1 MLLKDVAE
9 IIFSFPEKG
18 QADDVKWI
26 YAACLQEDNK
36 IIELKTEC
44 ELSPSPE
51 YKVQKGDIVVKRI
64 QPQFVNYIA
73 EDIDAYIAQN
83 LVIVRSNGAVNP
95 KYLAYILEM
104 SLGKLYKDMT
114 GSVLTAINRKGFEE
128 LDIGELPPAQTQIA
142 IGELWWL
149 TKEKKKL
156 YEALLEKEK
165 QLLQYRLNINT
176 RIK

>member
-1 MLLKDVAE
+1 MLLKDTAE

-18 QADDVKWI
+18 PADDTKWI

-36 IIELKTEC
+36 IIELKTDC
-44 ELSPSPE
+44 ELSLSSE
-51 YKVQKGDIVVKRI
+51 YKVKKGDIVVKRI

-73 EDIDAYIAQN
+73 EDLDAYIAQN
-83 LVIVRSNGAVNP
+83 LVIVRSGENVNP
-95 KYLAYILEM
+95 KYLAYVLEM
-104 SLGKLYKDMT
+104 SLGKLYKDMM
-114 GSVLTAINRKGFEE
+114 GSVLTAINRKGFDE
-128 LDIGELPPAQTQIA
+128 LEIGELPPMQEQEA

-156 YEALLEKEK
+156 YEALLQKEK
-165 QLLQYRLNINT
+165 QLLQYRLNT

>member
-1 MLLKDVAE
+1 MFLKDVAE

-18 QADDVKWI
+18 QADDAKWI

-36 IIELKTEC
+36 IIELKTDC
-44 ELSPSPE
+44 GLSLSSE
-51 YKVQKGDIVVKRI
+51 YKVKKGDIVVKRI

-73 EDIDAYIAQN
+73 EDLDAYIAQN
-83 LVIVRSNGAVNP
+83 LVIVRSNGMINP
-95 KYLAYILEM
+95 KYLAYVLEM
-104 SLGKLYKDMT
+104 SLEKLYKDMT
-114 GSVLTAINRKGFEE
+114 GSVLTAINRKGFDE
-128 LDIGELPPAQTQIA
+128 LDIDVLPPMQEQKA

-156 YEALLEKEK
+156 YEVLLQKEK
-165 QLLQYRLNINT
+165 QLLQYRLNT

>member
-1 MLLKDVAE
+1 MLLKDMAE

-18 QADDVKWI
+18 QADDTKWI

-36 IIELKTEC
+36 IIGFKTEE
-44 ELSPSPE
+44 ELTTNPA
-51 YKVQKGDIVVKRI
+51 YKVQTGDIIVKRI

-83 LVIVRSNGAVNP
+83 LVIIRGRNSVNP
-95 KYLAYILEM
+95 KYLAYILEI

-114 GSVLTAINRKGFEE
+114 GSVLTAINRKGFDE
-128 LDIGELPPAQTQIA
+128 LDIGELPQVEEQKA

-149 TKEKKKL
+149 SKEKKKL
-156 YEALLEKEK
+156 YETLLQKEK
-165 QLLQYRLNINT
+165 QLLQYRLNMRN
-176 RIK
+176 R